1 MVRFF
6 RILIFFLAVGIA
18 NLNAQNIT
26 ISASTDTTHYK
37 VGDFIRY
44 QLEIKY
50 DKSISVKNPTVKDSI
65 KVLDFIE
72 QLPSEK
78 VELDGKITEKLNFI
92 FSKYDSAEVT
102 IPSIKVFYTIGGDSS
117 VKYLESPEVRI
128 LVSTLPVDM
137 QKDIADIKAP
147 ISIPLP
153 WWIILLVIIIIVGLI
168 LGGYFLVKYY
178 KKKKLLKS
186 NILPQIEIPPHEI
199 ALTELNELKQKKLWQ
214 SGLVKEYHTEI
225 TGIVRKY
232 FEHRFNFNALEMT
245 SAEIMGVIS
254 YLEDSKPITETADNF
269 FRNADLVKFAKFEPL
284 PEVNEEMMSQAF
296 EIVNNTIKKPNVEA
310 PGENINVS

>member
-6 RILIFFLAVGIA
+6 RILIFFLAVGIT

-50 DKSISVKNPTVKDSI
+50 DKSISIKNPTVKDSI

-137 QKDIADIKAP
+137 QKDFADIKAP

-153 WWIILLVIIIIVGLI
+153 WWIILLVIVIIVGLI

-186 NILPQIEIPPHEI
+186 NILPQIEIPSHEI
-199 ALTELNELKQKKLWQ
+199 ALTELNELKQKKMWQ
-214 SGLVKEYHTEI
+214 SGMVKEYHTEI

-254 YLEDSKPITETADNF
+254 YLKDSKPITETADNF

-310 PGENINVS
+310 PGENLNVS

>member
-1 MVRFF
+1 MVRIFK
-6 RILIFFLAVGIA
+6 ILVFFLLFGSL

-50 DKSISVKNPTVKDSI
+50 NKSIRITPPPIKDSI

-78 VELDGKITEKLNFI
+78 VEIDGKITEKLNFI
-92 FSKYDSAEVT
+92 FSKYDSAEVI
-102 IPSIKVFYTIGGDSS
+102 IPSIKVFYKVGGDSAT
-117 VKYLESPEVRI
+117 KYLESPEIKI

-137 QKDIADIKAP
+137 QKDFADIKAP
-147 ISIPLP
+147 LTIPLP
-153 WWIILLVIIIIVGLI
+153 WWLILLIILIIVSLI
-168 LGGYFLVKYY
+168 LGGYFIVKYY
-178 KKKKLLKS
+178 KRKKLLQS
-186 NILPQIEIPPHEI
+186 NILPQVEIPPHEI

-214 SGLVKEYHTEI
+214 SGMVKEYHTEI

-232 FEHRFNFNALEMT
+232 FELRFNFNALEMT

-284 PEVNEEMMSQAF
+284 PEVNDEMMSQAF
-296 EIVNNTIKKPNVEA
+296 EIVNNTIKKRNTEVSGEISNV
-310 PGENINVS
+310 

>member
-310 PGENINVS
+310 PGENLNVS